1 MSKWFELRGKINS
14 SLMWILTLLG
24 FCITVAV
31 WWVLAEAFSETRPV
45 VDQDPAFDQIELQS
59 LTPAQ
64 RDSLARAD
72 SLQLAKAT
80 KFVKVYPIVPRPD
93 KVLLA
98 FQDLFTKDKLVNNV
112 AKSLWLNVQGYFWA
126 ILISLPLGFLLGLF
140 PLFRSLFS
148 RQVDALR
155 YLPLSALTGLFII
168 WFGLGDPMKIAF
180 LAVGII
186 VYLIPVVVQRI
197 WDVEEV
203 YVQTAYTMGASKWQ
217 MIKNVFLPG
226 VFSRLM
232 DDIRVLTAISWTYII
247 IAELLNKET
256 GIGSLI
262 YTKARQGQLDRVFA
276 LLLVI
281 IGIGLIQDKIFAL
294 MDKIINPHKYYKSV
308 GPGLQEGKIGVLAVI
323 LAIVLGILCQ
333 YILNIS
339 MLCTVG
345 WIVFAAGL
353 IAMIYSYF
361 LLEKIEHH
369 EPKQSDRFAKYH

>member
-1 MSKWFELRGKINS
+1 MSKWLELRGKINS
-14 SLMWILTLLG
+14 SQMWILTLLG

-59 LTPAQ
+59 LTPTQ

-308 GPGLQEGKIGVLAVI
+308 GPGLQEGKIGVLAMI

-353 IAMIYSYF
+353 IAMIYAYF
-361 LLEKIEHH
+361 MLEKNRA
-369 EPKQSDRFAKYH
+369 S